1 MTTVLT
7 VSNLSKTFFGQRVLS
22 EVSLAVDAGEIHGL
36 IGQNGSG
43 KSTLIKVLA
52 GYHVPDPGGEVRVDG
67 KVLAPGSPAAS
78 EASGLRFVHQDLGL
92 VESLSTVEN
101 LALGPGYASTRL
113 GLISW
118 PRERRAAEQTLGRLG
133 HDIDVTR
140 PVGEL
145 PMASR
150 TAVAVARALSSRSG
164 EPKVVVLDEPTATLP
179 PHETE
184 LLLDLMSRV
193 SATGVGVVF
202 VSHHLEEV
210 IAACS
215 RVSVLRDGLLVA
227 SAPIAGN
234 AAADLV
240 EMMIGQ
246 RIDLYDAAPARA
258 GAAGPAKLVIDGL
271 ATTALHGIS
280 FTVGAGEIVGLAG
293 LTGSGREEAAQA
305 IFGGLSRQGMVSVSG
320 QLVPPRRPDRS
331 IAAGIGLV
339 PADRHANAVF
349 AGAAVRENLS
359 VVNLRALA
367 PRGLIQTGR
376 EQAEVGFWLGRVDVR
391 PPQPERLISTLS
403 GGNQQKVILARWL
416 RQNPQVLILD
426 EPTQGVDVGAKAEIH
441 ALVDAAA
448 EAGAAVL
455 VASTESEELARLC
468 DRVLVLRGGRITAWL
483 EGPQVSAGRIT
494 AATLDSGPAPADSA
508 LADSA
513 LADSALA
520 DSEPTD

>member
-1 MTTVLT
+1 MTAVLA

-22 EVSLAVDAGEIHGL
+22 EVDLAVDAGEIHGL

-52 GYHVPDPGGEVRVDG
+52 GYHGPDPGGEVHVDG
-67 KVLAPGSPAAS
+67 KPLALGSPAAS

-92 VESLSTVEN
+92 VGSLSTVEN

-113 GLISW
+113 GLIRWS
-118 PRERRAAEQTLGRLG
+118 RERRAAEQALGRLG
-133 HDIDVTR
+133 HDLDVTR

-164 EPKVVVLDEPTATLP
+164 EPRVVVLDEPTASLP
-179 PHETE
+179 PHETQ
-184 LLLDLMSRV
+184 LLLDLVSRV
-193 SATGVGVVF
+193 SAIGVAVVF

-215 RVSVLRDGLLVA
+215 RVSVLRDGVLVA
-227 SAPIAGN
+227 STPVAGN
-234 AAADLV
+234 VAADLV
-240 EMMIGQ
+240 ELMIGQ
-246 RIDLYDAAPARA
+246 RIDRYDIALARARTAPARA
-258 GAAGPAKLVIDGL
+258 GAVLARAGTAGPARLVIDGL
-271 ATTALHGIS
+271 ATAAMHGIS

-293 LTGSGREEAAQA
+293 LTGSGREEAAPA
-305 IFGGLSRQGMVSVSG
+305 IFGGLPRQGMVSVSG
-320 QLVPPRRPDRS
+320 RLVPPQRPDRS

-367 PRGLIQTGR
+367 PRGLIQTRR
-376 EQAEVGFWLGRVDVR
+376 EQAEVGFWLGKVDVR
-391 PPQPERLISTLS
+391 PPQPERLIATLS

-448 EAGAAVL
+448 AAGAAVL

-468 DRVLVLRGGRITAWL
+468 DRVLVLRSGRIAACL
-483 EGPQVSAGRIT
+483 EGPQLSASRIT
-494 AATLDSGPAPADSA
+494 AATLDSGFA
-508 LADSA
+508 LADP
-513 LADSALA
+513 
-520 DSEPTD
+520 EPTD

>member
-1 MTTVLT
+1 MTSVLS

-22 EVSLAVDAGEIHGL
+22 DVDLAVDAGEVHGL

-52 GYHVPDPGGEVRVDG
+52 GYHVPDPGGEVSVDG
-67 KVLAPGSPAAS
+67 KALAPGSPAAS

-101 LALGPGYASTRL
+101 LALGPGYASARL

-118 PRERRAAEQTLGRLG
+118 SRERRDAEQSLGRLG
-133 HDIDVTR
+133 HDLDVTR

-164 EPKVVVLDEPTATLP
+164 EPKVVVLDEPTASLP
-179 PHETE
+179 PHETQ
-184 LLLDLMSRV
+184 LLLDLIARV
-193 SATGVGVVF
+193 SAIGVAVVF
-202 VSHHLEEV
+202 VSHHLAEV

-215 RVSVLRDGLLVA
+215 RVSVLRDGVLVA
-227 SAPIAGN
+227 SAPIAGSS
-234 AAADLV
+234 AADLV

-246 RIDLYDAAPARA
+246 RIDLYDAAPARV
-258 GAAGPAKLVIDGL
+258 GATGPAKLIVDGL
-271 ATTALHGIS
+271 AATSLHGIS
-280 FTVGAGEIVGLAG
+280 FAVGAGEIVGIAG
-293 LTGSGREEAAQA
+293 LTGSGREEAASA
-305 IFGGLSRQGMVSVSG
+305 IFGGVPRQGMVSVSG
-320 QLVPPRRPDRS
+320 RLVPPRRPDRS

-376 EQAEVGFWLGRVDVR
+376 EQAEVGFWLDKVDVR
-391 PPQPERLISTLS
+391 PADPERLISTLS

-416 RQNPQVLILD
+416 RQKPQVLILD

-468 DRVLVLRGGRITAWL
+468 DRVLVLHDGRITASL
-483 EGPQVSAGRIT
+483 EGPHVTATRIT
-494 AATLDSGPAPADSA
+494 AATLDSGF
-508 LADSA
+508 
-513 LADSALA
+513 ALA
-520 DSEPTD
+520 DSEPND

>member
-1 MTTVLT
+1 MTAVLS
-7 VSNLSKTFFGQRVLS
+7 VSNLSKTFFGQRVLCD
-22 EVSLAVDAGEIHGL
+22 VDLAVDAGEVHGL

-52 GYHVPDPGGEVRVDG
+52 GYHVPDPGGEVTVDG
-67 KVLAPGSPAAS
+67 KALAPGSPAAS

-113 GLISW
+113 GLIRWS
-118 PRERRAAEQTLGRLG
+118 RERRDAERTLGRLG

-140 PVGEL
+140 PVRDL

-164 EPKVVVLDEPTATLP
+164 EPRVVVLDEPTASLP
-179 PHETE
+179 PHETQ
-184 LLLDLMSRV
+184 LLLDLVSRV
-193 SATGVGVVF
+193 SAIGVAVVF

-215 RVSVLRDGLLVA
+215 RVSVLRDGVLVA
-227 SAPIAGN
+227 SRGMAGTV
-234 AAADLV
+234 AADLV

-246 RIDLYDAAPARA
+246 RIDLYDTALARARTAPARA
-258 GAAGPAKLVIDGL
+258 GAAGPARLVVDGL
-271 ATTALHGIS
+271 ATTAIHGIS

-293 LTGSGREEAAQA
+293 LTGSGREEAAPA
-305 IFGGLSRQGMVSVSG
+305 IFGGLSRQGMVSVCG

-331 IAAGIGLV
+331 IAAGLGLV

-349 AGAAVRENLS
+349 ASAAVRENLS

-367 PRGLIQTGR
+367 PRGLIQTRR
-376 EQAEVGFWLGRVDVR
+376 EQAEVGFWLGKVDVR
-391 PPQPERLISTLS
+391 PPQPERLIATLS

-416 RQNPQVLILD
+416 RQSPQVLILD

-468 DRVLVLRGGRITAWL
+468 DRVLVLRGGRIAARLAGT
-483 EGPQVSAGRIT
+483 QVSASRIT
-494 AATLDSGPAPADSA
+494 AATLDSGF
-508 LADSA
+508 
-513 LADSALA
+513 ALA

>member
-1 MTTVLT
+1 MTAVLS

-22 EVSLAVDAGEIHGL
+22 SVDLTVDPGEVHGL

-43 KSTLIKVLA
+43 KSTLIKLLA
-52 GYHVPDPGGEVRVDG
+52 GYHVPDPGGEVHVDG
-67 KVLAPGSPAAS
+67 KALALGSPAAS

-92 VESLSTVEN
+92 VESLDAIEN

-118 PRERRAAEQTLGRLG
+118 SRERRDAERTLGRLG

-140 PVGEL
+140 PVREL

-164 EPKVVVLDEPTATLP
+164 EPKVVVLDEPTASLP
-179 PHETE
+179 PHETR
-184 LLLDLMSRV
+184 LLLDLVSRV
-193 SATGVGVVF
+193 SAIGVAVVF

-215 RVSVLRDGLLVA
+215 RVSVLRDGVLVA
-227 SAPIAGN
+227 STPVAGN
-234 AAADLV
+234 VAADLV
-240 EMMIGQ
+240 ELMLGQ
-246 RIDLYDAAPARA
+246 RIDRYDVAPARV
-258 GAAGPAKLVIDGL
+258 GATGPARLVVDGL

-293 LTGSGREEAAQA
+293 LTGSGREEAAPA
-305 IFGGLSRQGMVSVSG
+305 IFGGLSRQGIVSVSG
-320 QLVPPRRPDRS
+320 RVVPPLRPDRS
-331 IAAGIGLV
+331 IAAGLGLV

-367 PRGLIQTGR
+367 PRGLIQARR
-376 EQAEVGFWLGRVDVR
+376 EQAEVGFWLGKVDVR
-391 PPQPERLISTLS
+391 PPQPERLIATLS

-441 ALVDAAA
+441 VLVDAAA
-448 EAGAAVL
+448 AAGAAVL

-468 DRVLVLRGGRITAWL
+468 DRVLVLRSGRIAASL
-483 EGPQVSAGRIT
+483 EGPQVSAAKIT
-494 AATLDSGPAPADSA
+494 AATLDSGF
-508 LADSA
+508 
-513 LADSALA
+513 ALA
-520 DSEPTD
+520 DSEPTTHRTV